1 MIRAELLLT
10 WLFCVRAGT
19 GVSKE
24 LAAKIWLIRKLRKA
38 AAEKVAAAE
47 KDKEMVQGLL
57 DLRARL
63 DDIHAS
69 AFAKNDEFKR
79 SLKVR

>member
-1 MIRAELLLT
+1 MDANKLDDLKLMYKLLHRISSLQPLNEQFKAYVKVKGAEL
-10 WLFCVRAGT
+10 
-19 GVSKE
+19 VSDP
-24 LAAKIWLIRKLRKA
+24 
-38 AAEKVAAAE
+38 E